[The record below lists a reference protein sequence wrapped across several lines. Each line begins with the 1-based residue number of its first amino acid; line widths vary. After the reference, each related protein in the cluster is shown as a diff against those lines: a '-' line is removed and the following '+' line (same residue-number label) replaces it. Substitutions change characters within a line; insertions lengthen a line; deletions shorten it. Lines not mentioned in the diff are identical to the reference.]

1 MQTDWQGDAAQG
13 GDADGNYN
21 QSFEVDEEH
30 DTSMTLEKKNFNF
43 DEVDSPAPDVIP
55 LTQFLTNPPPPET
68 VDNKDNEEVDVWD
81 ESWVRVRTVDEQKNK
96 RVTTGF
102 GVYSIAEA
110 WE

>member
-30 DTSMTLEKKNFNF
+30 DTSMTLEKKHFNF

-68 VDNKDNEEVDVWD
+68 VDDKDNEEVDVWD
-81 ESWVRVRTVDEQKNK
+81 ESWVRVHTVDEQKNK